1 MTATQLILGVGGVC
15 AVVALMCSVVGLR
28 VNITPS
34 LPRGVYRVV
43 ARPEMASDT
52 RTLARGVTVLACLP
66 IQTAMLGRERGYLGR
81 GSCPG
86 DAMFIGK
93 RVVAHG
99 GDTVVTSELGVRVN
113 SKWIPKSRALER
125 DRRGRPLVHAPF
137 GVHVL
142 SAGDVFL
149 MGDGPWSWDSR
160 YVGVLPAASVQAVVT
175 PLWVGEATLAS
186 S

>member
-1 MTATQLILGVGGVC
+1 MTAAQVILGIGSVWG
-15 AVVALMCSVVGLR
+15 VVALLGNVVGIR

-34 LPRGVYRVV
+34 LPRGIYRVIT
-43 ARPEMASDT
+43 RPGMQT
-52 RTLARGVTVLACLP
+52 KTLARGVTVLACLP
-66 IQTAMLGRERGYLGR
+66 TEPAVLGRERGYLGS

-86 DAMFIGK
+86 DAMLIGK

-113 SKWIPKSRALER
+113 GTWIPDSRTLKY
-125 DRRGRPLVHAPF
+125 DRRGRLLVHVPF
-137 GVHVL
+137 GEHVL
-142 SAGDVFL
+142 GPEEVFL

-160 YVGVLPAASVQAVVT
+160 YVGVLPAWSVQAVVR
-175 PLWVGEATLAS
+175 PLWVGRAAQAS